1 MVSVCRSSVFN
12 SGWGNGNVAEEQA
25 RNRDRWPMLPTDEP
39 PICPR
44 WSQPQHF
51 GSLLH
56 RTALEQELLN
66 PSREKLP
73 CSNLWLFS
81 HPAAPLPCRARQA
94 PSLPSYFMNHIC
106 ADLTSQHFLSWQR
119 SFPTPSKERV
129 STPSGISP
137 HSERLPSPWQPSPG
151 MGDMGTAILLLG
163 GLHLGLRHCRLWV
176 LHDRWWGTAWKVQF
190 SIHKCHIQWA
200 ILLTM
205 NVFHPWD
212 PDLEHL

>member
-12 SGWGNGNVAEEQA
+12 SGWGNGNVAEEQV

-106 ADLTSQHFLSWQR
+106 ADLTSQHFLSLDR
-119 SFPTPSKERV
+119 
-129 STPSGISP
+129 GHSP
-137 HSERLPSPWQPSPG
+137 
-151 MGDMGTAILLLG
+151 LLLRREFP
-163 GLHLGLRHCRLWV
+163 LRR
-176 LHDRWWGTAWKVQF
+176 A
-190 SIHKCHIQWA
+190 S
-200 ILLTM
+200 LLTARGCL
-205 NVFHPWD
+205 HPDSPLQEWETWA
-212 PDLEHL
+212 LQFCS